1 MDILVL
7 CDDRWHPGEVVEK
20 GMAFLKEEGFGL
32 DFVKDAKD
40 ILTPERI
47 RRYPLLVNAK
57 GNAISCGNDA
67 PWFEDGV
74 TEVGPKELQSYVR
87 EGGGFLSIHAGN
99 SFTAK
104 TCRDYTEFVGNS
116 FVTHP
121 PRCDVKVTVTGKHPV
136 TEGVADFCIRDEHY
150 QLDQLAEDILPL
162 LTTRSENGGEQMGG
176 YVRAMGKG
184 RICVLTPGHILSVWE
199 NPQFRKLV
207 KNAIC
212 WCAGGRE

>member
-1 MDILVL
+1 M
-7 CDDRWHPGEVVEK
+7 
-20 GMAFLKEEGFGL
+20 
-32 DFVKDAKD
+32 
-40 ILTPERI
+40 
-47 RRYPLLVNAK
+47 
-57 GNAISCGNDA
+57 
-67 PWFEDGV
+67 
-74 TEVGPKELQSYVR
+74 
-87 EGGGFLSIHAGN
+87 
-99 SFTAK
+99 
-104 TCRDYTEFVGNS
+104 
-116 FVTHP
+116 THP

-150 QLDQLAEDILPL
+150 QLDQLAGDILPL

-176 YVRAMGKG
+176 YVRTMGKG

>member
-57 GNAISCGNDA
+57 GNAIGCGNDA

-150 QLDQLAEDILPL
+150 QLDQLAGDILPL

-176 YVRAMGKG
+176 YVRTMGKG

>member
-1 MDILVL
+1 M
-7 CDDRWHPGEVVEK
+7 
-20 GMAFLKEEGFGL
+20 KEEGFGL

-150 QLDQLAEDILPL
+150 QLDQLAGDILPL

-176 YVRAMGKG
+176 YVRTMGKG

>member
-1 MDILVL
+1 MNILVL
-7 CDDRWHPGEVVEK
+7 CDDHWHPGEVVEK
-20 GMAFLKEEGFGL
+20 GMAFLKEEGFRL

-40 ILTPERI
+40 ILTPEGI
-47 RRYPLLVNAK
+47 RHYPLLVNAK
-57 GNAISCGNDA
+57 GNALNCGNDA

-74 TEVGPKELQSYVR
+74 TEVGPKELESYVR

-121 PRCDVKVTVTGKHPV
+121 PRCHVEVAVTGKHPV

-150 QLDQLAEDILPL
+150 QLAGDILPL
-162 LTTRSENGGEQMGG
+162 LATRSENGGVQMGG
-176 YVRAMGKG
+176 YVRTMGKG

-207 KNAIC
+207 RNAIC
-212 WCAGGRE
+212 WCAGGQE